1 MTNLN
6 SQCIILV
13 IFGHTE
19 GVETSREPAQVTPDL
34 RVRAKNIDAA
44 LVGTR
49 IKLARQRAGL
59 TQGEAAGDQMS
70 TAYISR
76 IEAGQR
82 RASADLLVA
91 LANRLGCDPEELL
104 APDED
109 VAAREHLARLTLEL
123 DYAEL
128 DQRTGQAESA
138 LTRVD
143 ALLADTDLPAEL
155 AVKAR
160 FLRGQAL
167 ETTGRLTS
175 AIKTFED
182 VVALSGDALFRI
194 RALLALSRCYREEGD
209 LARACEIGE
218 RAAELV
224 SAADLHGSAEGVQLA
239 VTVAAAHFERGDVNH
254 ALRMCERAVE
264 SAERLESPLAR
275 ASAYWNSSAMYQRQG
290 NLTNALPLAQK
301 AVVLLEQ
308 THDARSMARLRTQ
321 LGLLQLAMDP
331 PEVEG
336 AALNFEQA
344 RVEMLHNDASPFDH
358 GRNDLGRARCRLL
371 IGDAEEAER
380 LAEDC
385 FEAVREHNL
394 MLSAQALCVLGQVAA
409 TRDDIDTAVA
419 RFRRAL
425 LVLDGVGAEREAAQL
440 WFELANLLQE
450 YGAIDDAIEAFR
462 KAGASTGLTPSTMR
476 TMTRGAPQA

>member
-1 MTNLN
+1 MD
-6 SQCIILV
+6 I
-13 IFGHTE
+13 
-19 GVETSREPAQVTPDL
+19 SREPAQVTPDL

-44 LVGTR
+44 LVGQR

-104 APDED
+104 APDEE
-109 VAAREHLARLTLEL
+109 VAAREHVARLTLEL

-128 DQRTGQAESA
+128 DQRTGQADSA
-138 LTRVD
+138 LARVESI
-143 ALLADTDLPAEL
+143 LAESDVPQEL
-155 AVKAR
+155 VLKAR

-167 ETTGRLTS
+167 ESVGRLPA
-175 AIKTFED
+175 AIKAFED
-182 VVALSGDALFRI
+182 VVAASGDAMFRI

-209 LARACEIGE
+209 LTRACDIGD

-224 SAADLHGSAEGVQLA
+224 NASELNGSAEGVQLA

-254 ALRMCERAVE
+254 ALRMCERAVQ
-264 SAERLESPLAR
+264 SAEDLGSPLAR
-275 ASAYWNSSAMYQRQG
+275 ASAYWNSSMMHQMQG
-290 NLTNALPLAQK
+290 NIIDALPLAQK

-308 THDARSMARLRTQ
+308 THDARNMSRLRTQ
-321 LGLLQLAMDP
+321 LGLIQLSMDP

-336 AALNFEQA
+336 ASFNFEQA
-344 RVEMLHNDASPFDH
+344 RVEMEFNEASPYDR

-371 IGDAEEAER
+371 IGDAEEAEQI
-380 LAEDC
+380 AEDC
-385 FEAVREHNL
+385 FETVRETNL
-394 MLSAQALCVLGQVAA
+394 MLSAEALFIIGQVAA
-409 TRDDIDTAVA
+409 SREDRDRAVA
-419 RFRRAL
+419 MFRRAL
-425 LVLDGVGAEREAAQL
+425 VVLDGVGADREAAQL

-450 YGAIDDAIEAFR
+450 YGAVEDAIEAFR
-462 KAGASTGLTPSTMR
+462 RAGASTGLTPSTLNSARRSSMR
-476 TMTRGAPQA
+476 A